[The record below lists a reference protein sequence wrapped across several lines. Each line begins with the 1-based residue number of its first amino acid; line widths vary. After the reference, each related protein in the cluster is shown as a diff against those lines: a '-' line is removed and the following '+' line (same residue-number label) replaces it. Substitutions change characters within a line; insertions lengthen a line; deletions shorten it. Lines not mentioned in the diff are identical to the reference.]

1 MLTRRNYYDDRRD
14 KIKRLVIQTLD
25 DLTEMKVHYI
35 NYLESPTSENKSYI
49 LETEDYV
56 DKNEK
61 KVEKTIQ
68 EIISLQHVDKM
79 EIKWLFTMSRIIREL
94 ERVGDQMTNIITIS
108 KVADTEDLR
117 PMINQFFHYED
128 EMMTW
133 LKAGIEEDDIDEL
146 EKVITHDENV
156 NQLNRET
163 YDQLVTLIN
172 EKETITESKLKTIII
187 SRFLERVG
195 DHLVNAARIY
205 AKAIGNKKIERN

>member
-1 MLTRRNYYDDRRD
+1 MLTRRNYYDERRER
-14 KIKRLVIQTLD
+14 IKELVIQTLD
-25 DLTEMKVHYI
+25 DLSEMKSLYTT
-35 NYLESPTSENKSYI
+35 YLENPTAENKGYI

-68 EIISLQHVDKM
+68 EIISLQHLDKQ

-94 ERVGDQMTNIITIS
+94 ERVGDQLTNIITIS
-108 KVADTEDLR
+108 KVADTKDLR

-133 LKAGIEEDDIDEL
+133 LRAGIYEDDIDEL
-146 EKVITHDENV
+146 EKVIAHDENV
-156 NQLNRET
+156 NQLNRKT
-163 YDQLVTLIN
+163 YDELVTLIN
-172 EKETITESKLKTIII
+172 EQESITESRLKMIII

-205 AKAIGNKKIERN
+205 AKVIGNK

>member
-1 MLTRRNYYDDRRD
+1 MLTRQNYYDNRRD

-25 DLTEMKVHYI
+25 DLTEMKAHYI
-35 NYLESPTSENKSYI
+35 NYLENPTSENKGYI

-68 EIISLQHVDKM
+68 EIISLQHLDKL

-108 KVADTEDLR
+108 KVADTEDIQ
-117 PMINQFFHYED
+117 PMIHQFFQYED
-128 EMMTW
+128 EMIAW
-133 LKAGIEEDDIDEL
+133 LKSGIENDDIDEL
-146 EKVITHDENV
+146 EKVITNDENV

-172 EKETITESKLKTIII
+172 EKETITESKLKTVII

-205 AKAIGNKKIERN
+205 AKAIGSK